1 LSFGLVKQEE
11 NFNKQKPADCEV
23 VDKEEKLNEEETEI
37 NHFEGRWYGC
47 KKRLG
52 EKSTGANGHSHT
64 INVIFLSKKKNEENT
79 RE

>member
-1 LSFGLVKQEE
+1 LVKQEE

-47 KKRLG
+47 KKDLG
-52 EKSTGANGHSHT
+52 KNPLVPTGIHT
-64 INVIFLSKKKNEENT
+64 PLM
-79 RE
+79 